1 MSSIFGCACTC
12 RILYHKSYLASL
24 RSPPRRRMDSDE
36 DTVSLWLWL
45 LGGAQELKSF
55 LLDKTV
61 HSYRMERERERY
73 PISAL
78 LLHAPSTWSAAAI
91 IVQHLAISCL
101 TGYWSPLCHVRVFVC
116 SRCEDFA
123 LSMTSPCST
132 GTCLP
137 SLDSPLHG
145 LLVFF
150 CSIGLTHVSDPAQK
164 TRVNL
169 LEPFPHNCQRCFYS

>member
-1 MSSIFGCACTC
+1 MLLPPGRRLQSSCSIG
-12 RILYHKSYLASL
+12 
-24 RSPPRRRMDSDE
+24 
-36 DTVSLWLWL
+36 
-45 LGGAQELKSF
+45 
-55 LLDKTV
+55 
-61 HSYRMERERERY
+61 
-73 PISAL
+73 
-78 LLHAPSTWSAAAI
+78 
-91 IVQHLAISCL
+91 

-169 LEPFPHNCQRCFYS
+169 FEPFPHNISQLSTLLLFLSSVSLLHCATLKTIGKSSLYLGSMVGPPSCSRFVCRKARVSQCPTDFGCVA